1 MGIGYEWASE
11 NFLKITVGTTTMASI
26 EEEVKAYVD
35 EVVGEVVDEV
45 MVEFR
50 RSYVDHLRSSISEE
64 FKEGQEALD
73 RLEEEIER
81 LESSVRAREDSL
93 GGEGTGAGAGDIY
106 SMMTAIE
113 QQAARVEQRM
123 ENLSG
128 EALAIVSSALDVA
141 AGADGEN
148 GENGENIGAAD
159 DAGDGAGAD
168 VLMPPS
174 PC

>member
-1 MGIGYEWASE
+1 LTSGDEWASE

-93 GGEGTGAGAGDIY
+93 GGEGTGAGAGAGAGDIY

-113 QQAARVEQRM
+113 QQAARVEQRV

-148 GENGENIGAAD
+148 GENGENIGDAD
-159 DAGDGAGAD
+159 DAGDGADA
-168 VLMPPS
+168 
-174 PC
+174 

>member
-11 NFLKITVGTTTMASI
+11 NFLKITVGTTTMAII

-93 GGEGTGAGAGDIY
+93 GGEGTGAGAGAGAGAGDIY

-148 GENGENIGAAD
+148 GENGENIGDAD
-159 DAGDGAGAD
+159 DAGDGADA
-168 VLMPPS
+168 
-174 PC
+174 

>member
-93 GGEGTGAGAGDIY
+93 GGEGTGAGAGAGAGDIY

-148 GENGENIGAAD
+148 GENGENIGDAD
-159 DAGDGAGAD
+159 DAGDGADA
-168 VLMPPS
+168 
-174 PC
+174 

>member
-50 RSYVDHLRSSISEE
+50 RSYVDNLRSSISDE

-93 GGEGTGAGAGDIY
+93 GGEGTGAGAGAGAGAGDIY

-128 EALAIVSSALDVA
+128 EALAIVSSALDVV

-148 GENGENIGAAD
+148 GEKIGDAD
-159 DAGDGAGAD
+159 DAGDGADA
-168 VLMPPS
+168 
-174 PC
+174 

>member
-93 GGEGTGAGAGDIY
+93 GGEGTGAGAGAGAGAGDIY

-148 GENGENIGAAD
+148 GENGENIGDAD
-159 DAGDGAGAD
+159 DAGDGADA
-168 VLMPPS
+168 
-174 PC
+174 

>member
-11 NFLKITVGTTTMASI
+11 NFLKITVGTTTMAII

-93 GGEGTGAGAGDIY
+93 GGEGTGAGAGAGAGDIY

-148 GENGENIGAAD
+148 GENGENIGDAD
-159 DAGDGAGAD
+159 DAGDGADA
-168 VLMPPS
+168 
-174 PC
+174 

>member
-1 MGIGYEWASE
+1 MPLTSGDEWASE

-93 GGEGTGAGAGDIY
+93 GGEGTGAGAGAGAGDIY

-148 GENGENIGAAD
+148 GENGENIGDAD
-159 DAGDGAGAD
+159 DAGDGADA
-168 VLMPPS
+168 
-174 PC
+174 

>member
-1 MGIGYEWASE
+1 LTSGDEWASE

-93 GGEGTGAGAGDIY
+93 GGEGTGAGAGAGAGDIY

-148 GENGENIGAAD
+148 GENGENIGDAD
-159 DAGDGAGAD
+159 DAGDGADA
-168 VLMPPS
+168 
-174 PC
+174 

>member
-1 MGIGYEWASE
+1 VGIGYEWASE

-93 GGEGTGAGAGDIY
+93 GGEGTGAGAGVGAGDIY

-148 GENGENIGAAD
+148 GENGENIGDAD
-159 DAGDGAGAD
+159 DAGDGADA
-168 VLMPPS
+168 
-174 PC
+174 

>member
-93 GGEGTGAGAGDIY
+93 GGEGTGAGAGVGAGDIY

-148 GENGENIGAAD
+148 GENGENIGDAD
-159 DAGDGAGAD
+159 DAGDGADA
-168 VLMPPS
+168 
-174 PC
+174 

>member
-11 NFLKITVGTTTMASI
+11 NFLKITVGTTTMAII

-93 GGEGTGAGAGDIY
+93 GGEGTGAGAGVGAGDIY

-148 GENGENIGAAD
+148 GENGENIGDAD
-159 DAGDGAGAD
+159 DAGDGADA
-168 VLMPPS
+168 
-174 PC
+174 

>member
-11 NFLKITVGTTTMASI
+11 NFLKITGGTTTMASI

-93 GGEGTGAGAGDIY
+93 GGEGTGAGAGVGAGDIY

-148 GENGENIGAAD
+148 GENGENIGDAD
-159 DAGDGAGAD
+159 DAGDGADA
-168 VLMPPS
+168 
-174 PC
+174 

>member
-73 RLEEEIER
+73 RLEEEIEG

-93 GGEGTGAGAGDIY
+93 GGEGTGAGAG
-106 SMMTAIE
+106 A
-113 QQAARVEQRM
+113 
-123 ENLSG
+123 
-128 EALAIVSSALDVA
+128 
-141 AGADGEN
+141 
-148 GENGENIGAAD
+148 
-159 DAGDGAGAD
+159 GAGAGRD
-168 VLMPPS
+168 SESGPS
-174 PC
+174 RRGSERSGCWILSAR

>member
-93 GGEGTGAGAGDIY
+93 GGEGTGAGAGAGAGDIY

-113 QQAARVEQRM
+113 QQAARVEQRV

-148 GENGENIGAAD
+148 GENGENIGDAD
-159 DAGDGAGAD
+159 DAGDGADA
-168 VLMPPS
+168 
-174 PC
+174 

>member
-1 MGIGYEWASE
+1 MTSGDEWASE

-93 GGEGTGAGAGDIY
+93 GGEGTGAGAGAGAGDIY

-148 GENGENIGAAD
+148 GENGENIGDAD
-159 DAGDGAGAD
+159 DAGDGADA
-168 VLMPPS
+168 
-174 PC
+174 

>member
-93 GGEGTGAGAGDIY
+93 GGEGTGAGAGVGAGDIY

-148 GENGENIGAAD
+148 GENIGDAD
-159 DAGDGAGAD
+159 DAGDGADA
-168 VLMPPS
+168 
-174 PC
+174 